1 MPTNSPA
8 RPDSPSRPDL
18 EANLPQDV
26 IDLVIAAREAFDTG
40 FLSAGEQGALDAAL
54 ERFSALVPYA
64 DDGHE

>member
-40 FLSAGEQGALDAAL
+40 CLPDDKERALDTAL
-54 ERFSALVPYA
+54 ERFAALVPYA
-64 DDGHE
+64 EDGHE